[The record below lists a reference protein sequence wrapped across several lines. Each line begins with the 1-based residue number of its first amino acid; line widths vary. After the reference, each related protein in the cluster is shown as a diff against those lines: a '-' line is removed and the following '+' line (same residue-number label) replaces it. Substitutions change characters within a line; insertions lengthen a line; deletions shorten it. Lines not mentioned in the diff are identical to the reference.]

1 MAKITLESLVL
12 PVVCVAERVAVVLE
26 RAGSMQA
33 SGATPAVPL
42 SFTRHLPPGY
52 PRIDMD
58 PEVRHEPADGNAG
71 GARGA
76 QRAGRPGS
84 SAGVLG
90 SRSLAI
96 TAGSAILSGWSPIT
110 GGTAAAKTKR
120 PGRHWPVT
128 PRLADRLL
136 SGRSQSSTCLTA
148 SHPARALSWPRPQR
162 GEKRV
167 TVVRASTGPV
177 RGMPSVSL

>member
-1 MAKITLESLVL
+1 MAEFKLESLVL
-12 PVVCVAERVAVVLE
+12 PVVCVAKSVVAGLE
-26 RAGSMQA
+26 RAGSNQA
-33 SGATPAVPL
+33 SGATPTVPL

-58 PEVRHEPADGNAG
+58 PVMRHAPADGNAG
-71 GARGA
+71 EAPGA

-96 TAGSAILSGWSPIT
+96 TAGSAILSGWSSAT
-110 GGTAAAKTKR
+110 RGTATAKTKR

-128 PRLADRLL
+128 PTLADRLL
-136 SGRSQSSTCLTA
+136 SGRSQSFTCFTA
-148 SHPARALSWPRPQR
+148 SLPARALSWPRLER

-167 TVVRASTGPV
+167 TVVRASMGPV
-177 RGMPSVSL
+177 QGMPSASM

>member
-1 MAKITLESLVL
+1 MAKITLEFQV
-12 PVVCVAERVAVVLE
+12 PVVCVAERVAVVTE
-26 RAGSMQA
+26 RAGSNQA
-33 SGATPAVPL
+33 SGATSAVPL
-42 SFTRHLPPGY
+42 SFTRHLPLGY
-52 PRIDMD
+52 PRTDMD
-58 PEVRHEPADGNAG
+58 PEMRHEPVDGNADVV
-71 GARGA
+71 RGA

-96 TAGSAILSGWSPIT
+96 TAGSTILSGWSPIT
-110 GGTAAAKTKR
+110 GGTAAVKTKR
-120 PGRHWPVT
+120 PGHTWPVT

-136 SGRSQSSTCLTA
+136 SGRSQSDTCSTALL
-148 SHPARALSWPRPQR
+148 PARALSWPRTQR

-167 TVVRASTGPV
+167 TAVRASTGPV